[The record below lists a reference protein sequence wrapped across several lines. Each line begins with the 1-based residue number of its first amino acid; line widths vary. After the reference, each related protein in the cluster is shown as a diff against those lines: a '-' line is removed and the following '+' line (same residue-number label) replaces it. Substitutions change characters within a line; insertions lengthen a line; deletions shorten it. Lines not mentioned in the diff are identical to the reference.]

1 MKYYLPLL
9 FLALASACSTVRQI
23 PSTDSTKVE
32 VHTETVIQ
40 KDTVLV
46 ELPVVVERVAVLDTV
61 SHLENKYAAS
71 SAVVSGGVLKHSLE
85 TKPVKLP
92 AVVDKEIV
100 YRDSV
105 VFRDRVQTVTVEVER
120 KLQTVTVE
128 VERKLTGWQQ
138 AKLRVG
144 GFCFFAVILIGLY
157 FLITQFI
164 NLKLF

>member
-9 FLALASACSTVRQI
+9 FLALASACSTVRQL

-32 VHTETVIQ
+32 VRTETVFE
-40 KDTVLV
+40 KDTVFV
-46 ELPVVVERVAVLDTV
+46 ELPRVVERVVVQDTT
-61 SHLENKYAAS
+61 SHLENEFALSDARI
-71 SAVVSGGVLKHSLE
+71 SAGVLKHSLE
-85 TKPVKLP
+85 TKPVKMP
-92 AVVDKEIV
+92 AVVDKQIV

-105 VFRDRVQTVTVEVER
+105 VFRDRVQTVTVEVPR
-120 KLQTVTVE
+120 Q
-128 VERKLTGWQQ
+128 LTGWQQ

>member
-1 MKYYLPLL
+1 MKYCLPLL

-120 KLQTVTVE
+120 KL
-128 VERKLTGWQQ
+128 TGWQQ

>member
-1 MKYYLPLL
+1 MRYVLPLL
-9 FLALASACSTVRQI
+9 LLLLASACSTVRQL

-32 VHTETVIQ
+32 VRTETVIQ

-85 TKPVKLP
+85 TKPAKMP
-92 AVVDKEIV
+92 AVVDKQIV
-100 YRDSV
+100 YRDSI
-105 VFRDRVQTVTVEVER
+105 VFRDRVQTETI
-120 KLQTVTVE
+120 E

>member
-1 MKYYLPLL
+1 MRYVLPLL
-9 FLALASACSTVRQI
+9 LLLLASACSTVRQI

-100 YRDSV
+100 YRDSLIY
-105 VFRDRVQTVTVEVER
+105 RDRVQTVTVEVE
-120 KLQTVTVE
+120 K
-128 VERKLTGWQQ
+128 KLTGWQQ
-138 AKLRVG
+138 AKLIVG
-144 GFCFFAVILIGLY
+144 VFCFFAFIFITLY
-157 FLITQFI
+157 LLITQFI
-164 NLKLF
+164 NLRLF